1 MITQQTID
9 AQIIGE
15 EYHVFPRTTRVVCCL
30 YLRNGSDVTGEH
42 SSEPAL
48 ARSNARDK
56 IWALEKYA
64 ERSATTC

>member
-1 MITQQTID
+1 MITQKTID

-15 EYHVFPRTTRVVCCL
+15 EYYVFPRTSRVVCCL
-30 YLRNGSDVTGEH
+30 YLLNGSDVTGEH
-42 SSEPAL
+42 SSEPSL

-64 ERSATTC
+64 ERSVAS